1 MTNQLV
7 IIKNTQMT
15 KSKILKQTKSLAKEN
30 INKNWLIVDAENIV
44 LGRLASVVSK
54 ILRGKHKPSYTP
66 HADCGDYV
74 VIVNA
79 EKVKLTGNKLENKV
93 YYRHTG
99 YPGGI
104 KSITAK
110 KVIEGKN
117 PDRLV
122 RLAVKRMIPSGP
134 LGRRQLSSMKVYVG
148 NNHPHEAQNPK
159 VLNIN
164 ELI

>member
-1 MTNQLV
+1 MT
-7 IIKNTQMT
+7 T
-15 KSKILKQTKSLAKEN
+15 SKILKQTKSLAKEN
-30 INKNWLIVDAENIV
+30 INKNWLVVDAENIV
-44 LGRLASVVSK
+44 LGRLASAVSK

-66 HADCGDYV
+66 HADCGDNV

-79 EKVKLTGNKLENKV
+79 EKVKLTGNKLEDKV

-110 KVIEGKN
+110 KVLEGKN

-134 LGRRQLSSMKVYVG
+134 LGRKQLSSMKVYVG
-148 NNHPHEAQNPK
+148 SNHPHEAQKPK
-159 VLNIN
+159 VLNIK